1 MLLFVLDREVSTL
14 PLLSLCSPCAS
25 QGCVLSRPQ
34 AAAVSADGSQLRAR
48 PGRETWAMCFCSV
61 VKGFSFFFV
70 QLDIITAQNFF
81 SFILEMS
88 FCLFQKAHQ
97 ITMCIYVLLVLT
109 IQSGVNNIRSLS
121 TNKIQYRAIS
131 NRVVSTSGLTNV

>member
-1 MLLFVLDREVSTL
+1 MGHVLL
-14 PLLSLCSPCAS
+14 LCSQRDFLFS
-25 QGCVLSRPQ
+25 LSNWI
-34 AAAVSADGSQLRAR
+34 LLLL
-48 PGRETWAMCFCSV
+48 
-61 VKGFSFFFV
+61 K
-70 QLDIITAQNFF
+70 NFF
-81 SFILEMS
+81 SFIFEMS

-121 TNKIQYRAIS
+121 TNKIQCRAIS

>member
-1 MLLFVLDREVSTL
+1 M
-14 PLLSLCSPCAS
+14 
-25 QGCVLSRPQ
+25 
-34 AAAVSADGSQLRAR
+34 SADGSRLRAR